1 MLLEQKLKLAGVGA
15 LATIAGGVFL
25 LGTWKAIEGS
35 ALYMTAAE
43 GRTETEGLMYAAM
56 IAGTALLASN
66 ASVFLPGWKRLGFGA
81 LAIVLAGVTIY
92 TTHAGKMH
100 DLHNQIDTSRD
111 TDRALITNSISEY
124 SNNIRLLSES
134 LAKMPS
140 VTAGNTALI
149 DVPNCTKGKNDYQS
163 CLANRKTAL
172 AVRARQDKAALDRMK
187 QTNTAQ
193 QSMIDALERA
203 KADLAGEKGNLAVFD
218 AETNRLKAQKQHD
231 SLLTNAIS
239 AVMPEIAS
247 LLGSFFLSF
256 FLNTMYM
263 IFREKHSVQLAVQF
277 GTVGGTTRYSDVYH
291 QESGATHAEIEQ
303 WSALPE
309 MTPVQ
314 QTTLTPLAAE
324 QELVAALHAK
334 TAPLSIRPAQK
345 AFPSVARR
353 RFSEIFSEQFNANV
367 LNRRIDAKGGI
378 SYEYPDEGEK
388 GGTTY
393 QTATAQARQ
402 QPSEPRGIYLAI
414 NNGAA
419 A

>member
-15 LATIAGGVFL
+15 LATIAASVFA

-81 LAIVLAGVTIY
+81 LAIVLACVTVY
-92 TTHAGKMH
+92 TTHAGKTH
-100 DLHNQIDTSRD
+100 DSHNQIDTSRAA
-111 TDRALITNSISEY
+111 DRALITNSISEY

-134 LAKMPS
+134 LAKMPTA
-140 VTAGNTALI
+140 TAGNTDLI
-149 DVPNCTKGKNDYQS
+149 DVPTCTKGQNYYQS

-172 AVRARQDKAALDRMK
+172 AERARQDKAALDGMK

-218 AETNRLKAQKQHD
+218 SETTRLKAQKQHD
-231 SLLTNAIS
+231 SLLTSAIS

-256 FLNTMYM
+256 FLKVMYM
-263 IFREKHSVQLAVQF
+263 IFREKHPVHSAVQCR
-277 GTVGGTTRYSDVYH
+277 TVSRVLPDSDVYGD
-291 QESGATHAEIEQ
+291 ENGMTHAEIDQ
-303 WSALPE
+303 WSALPS
-309 MTPVQ
+309 MSAVQ
-314 QTTLTPLAAE
+314 QISNTPMQAE
-324 QELVAALHAK
+324 QEFVAAIVAK
-334 TAPLSIRPAQK
+334 TAPLSIRAAKQAYPSIARDDFAIIYAQ
-345 AFPSVARR
+345 
-353 RFSEIFSEQFNANV
+353 QFDAKN
-367 LNRRIDAKGGI
+367 LNRRINAKGGI
-378 SYEYPDEGEK
+378 SYEYPDEGEE

-402 QPSEPRGIYLAI
+402 QTAEPRGIYLAI